1 MSLIEWR
8 DDFSVGV
15 PAIDH
20 EHQEMIQLINRLGDM
35 SDRGEDYAKVI
46 DALAEIYAQISAHFA
61 LEEKI
66 MRDAHYDHYPE
77 HKDDH
82 EILLDEIREIME
94 LVEAD
99 GSYNKSEL
107 GSSLERWFSLHF
119 QTHDAR
125 LHRKIV

>member
-35 SDRGEDYAKVI
+35 SDRGADYDKVI

-82 EILLDEIREIME
+82 EILLDEIREIMD
-94 LVEAD
+94 LVDAD
-99 GSYNKSEL
+99 GSYNKAEL